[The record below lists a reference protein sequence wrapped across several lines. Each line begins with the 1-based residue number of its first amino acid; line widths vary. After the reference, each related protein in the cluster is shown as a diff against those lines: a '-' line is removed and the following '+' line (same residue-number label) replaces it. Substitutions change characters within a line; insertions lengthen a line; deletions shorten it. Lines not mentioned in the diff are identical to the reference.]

1 MFFCMQRRRGA
12 ISIAVK
18 EEITMTHVRAYTTPE
33 SRQAAG
39 LAIDPDGFLL
49 EPGDWDRATAQRLAD
64 LSGLGPLG
72 QTHWLVIGF
81 MRDRYL
87 GSGALPSMRHLCRKL
102 GVEKGAVKRSFGT
115 CRTAWQIA
123 GLPNPGQEALAY
135 MA

>member
-1 MFFCMQRRRGA
+1 
-12 ISIAVK
+12 
-18 EEITMTHVRAYTTPE
+18 MTHVRAYTTPE
-33 SRQAAG
+33 KRLAG
-39 LAIDPDGFLL
+39 LAIDEDGFLL
-49 EPGDWDRATAQRLAD
+49 ESDAWDRMTAQRLAD

-72 QTHWLVIGF
+72 PTHWLVIDF

-87 GSGALPSMRHLCRKL
+87 RTGALPSMRHICHKL
-102 GVEKGAVKRSFGT
+102 GVEKGAVKRAFGT